1 MPMLTIVT
9 HLTLVDTDRL
19 TTKVTIFGE
28 HVIKASETIRLS
40 LSHYVP
46 LTAQLLV
53 AIETCKMFHM
63 PSSSLRFRTFIRKYY
78 LSWGKERNKIS
89 VNRWDLNA
97 A

>member
-9 HLTLVDTDRL
+9 HLTLVDTYSF

-40 LSHYVP
+40 IAHYVP

-63 PSSSLRFRTFIRKYY
+63 PSSSLRFRTFVCENY
-78 LSWGKERNKIS
+78 LFLFRGEKNCGIY
-89 VNRWDLNA
+89 
-97 A
+97 